1 MLLNLQTDDFDKDI
15 YPYIKKGIIIDTSV
29 FRLIIDGLV
38 CTRLTKEND
47 PELYK
52 ITSFLD
58 LLKMKNK
65 WDKFLITPHILTEIC
80 THLRNEYS
88 KTPKY
93 AEIVKEILPLLAEME
108 DKIVEKD
115 DIIKLIDLDNP
126 IVEVGDISIFVVAD
140 DFIKENIKIAILS
153 NDHRLNGKYKDSR
166 NVMVLDYQNNMLNQ
180 L

>member
-15 YPYIKKGIIIDTSV
+15 YPFIKKGVLIDTSV
-29 FRLIIDGLV
+29 FILIIDGIV
-38 CTRLTKEND
+38 CTRLTKKKD
-47 PELYK
+47 PELDK

-58 LLKMKNK
+58 LLKIKNK

-80 THLRNEYS
+80 THLRKDYS

-93 AEIVKEILPLLAEME
+93 GEIVREVLPLLAEME
-108 DKIVEKD
+108 DKVVGKD
-115 DIIKLIDLDNP
+115 EIIKLIDLDNP

-140 DFIKENIKIAILS
+140 DFIQEDIKVAILS
-153 NDHRLNGKYKDSR
+153 NDYRINGKYKDSK
-166 NVMVLDYQNNMLNQ
+166 NVMILDYQNNMLNQ